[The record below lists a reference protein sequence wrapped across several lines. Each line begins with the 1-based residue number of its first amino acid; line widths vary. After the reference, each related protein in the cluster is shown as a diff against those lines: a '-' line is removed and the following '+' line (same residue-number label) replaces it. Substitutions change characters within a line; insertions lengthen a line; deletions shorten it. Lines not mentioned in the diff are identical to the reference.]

1 VSTNSR
7 ADKYRKT
14 IRATAKQLGV
24 PPSSELARHVSL
36 LKMMREQIEIRL
48 IDGRGDLDPHSLL
61 KLDAALRQYLPVAEP
76 ARAKLVINVARLCH
90 RCKAELEA
98 QPSPSLPPAGLPVP
112 PVVAVEAKAAADP
125 TPRREPTQENVVP
138 LAKRGARDFYKR
150 EPQC

>member
-61 KLDAALRQYLPVAEP
+61 KLDAALRHT
-76 ARAKLVINVARLCH
+76 C
-90 RCKAELEA
+90 
-98 QPSPSLPPAGLPVP
+98 PPP
-112 PVVAVEAKAAADP
+112 
-125 TPRREPTQENVVP
+125 NP
-138 LAKRGARDFYKR
+138 LARSW
-150 EPQC
+150 